1 MLILAAIQKMI
12 IDYYSALNNDQ
23 VTMSMILVAEI
34 RPFYENKIHFIVVF
48 NYNFEANLFR
58 DIFHKFGFVYIYTI
72 QRQMAN
78 YVILN

>member
-34 RPFYENKIHFIVVF
+34 HANKNHFIC
-48 NYNFEANLFR
+48 
-58 DIFHKFGFVYIYTI
+58 HI
-72 QRQMAN
+72 QLQF
-78 YVILN
+78 